1 MSDSEIREASKQHW
15 GASADSWAR
24 GAEEEEKG
32 VAAATSAWM
41 LEAAA
46 LQEGERVLELA
57 CGAGRIGLQA
67 ASRVGPAGSVLCTD
81 FSEAMVEAVSG
92 RVARLEVGNVATRRL
107 DAEHLDLGDEEDFDT
122 VLCRFGY
129 MLMADPVQAMRES
142 ARVLRPG
149 GRLVLGVWGAAER
162 NPWLAII
169 LNAVMAHLEA
179 PPPGPEDPGPF
190 ALGLQSRLQE
200 VIGQAGFAE
209 VEIAEIE
216 AEERYDSLDAWWEQ
230 NIDGSGP
237 LSAVLEA
244 LPAAG
249 QSAIRSAA
257 SADAEAFLVGDGS
270 LVFPAMVLGARAT
283 KPA

>member
-1 MSDSEIREASKQHW
+1 MSDSEIREASKEHW

-24 GAEEEEKG
+24 GAEEEETG
-32 VAAATSAWM
+32 ISAATSAWM

-57 CGAGRIGLQA
+57 CGAGRVGLQA

-92 RVARLEVGNVATRRL
+92 RVARLGVANVTARQL
-107 DAEHLDLGDEEDFDT
+107 DAEELDLGDEVPFDA

-129 MLMADPVQAMRES
+129 MLMADPLQAMRES

-169 LNAVMAHLEA
+169 LNAVMAHLQA
-179 PPPGPEDPGPF
+179 PPPGREDPGPF
-190 ALGLQSRLQE
+190 ALGERSRLAE
-200 VIGQAGFAE
+200 VIGRAGFAE

-216 AEERYDSLDAWWEQ
+216 SEERYDSLEAWWEK
-230 NIDGSGP
+230 NLDGSGP

-244 LPAAG
+244 LPADD

-257 SADAEAFLVGDGS
+257 SAEAEAFLAGEEA
-270 LVFPAMVLGARAT
+270 LLFPAMVLGARAT
-283 KPA
+283 KSA

>member
-1 MSDSEIREASKQHW
+1 MGDSEIREASKEHW
-15 GASADSWAR
+15 SASADSWAR
-24 GAEEEEKG
+24 GAEEEETG

-46 LQEGERVLELA
+46 LREGERVLELA
-57 CGAGRIGLQA
+57 CGAGRVGLQA
-67 ASRVGPAGSVLCTD
+67 AGRVGAAGSVLCTD
-81 FSEAMVEAVSG
+81 FSEAMVGAVSG
-92 RVARLEVGNVATRRL
+92 RVARLEVDNVATRQI
-107 DAEHLDLGDEEDFDT
+107 DAEHLDLGAEDPFDA

-142 ARVLRPG
+142 ARVLHPD

-190 ALGLQSRLQE
+190 ALGGRSRLPE
-200 VIGQAGFAE
+200 VISRAGFTE
-209 VEIAEIE
+209 VEIAQIE
-216 AEERYDSLDAWWEQ
+216 GEERYDSLDAWWEK
-230 NIDGSGP
+230 NLDGSGP

-244 LPAAG
+244 LPAG
-249 QSAIRSAA
+249 DQNAIRSAA
-257 SADAEAFLVGDGS
+257 SADAEAFLAGDGS

-283 KPA
+283 KSS